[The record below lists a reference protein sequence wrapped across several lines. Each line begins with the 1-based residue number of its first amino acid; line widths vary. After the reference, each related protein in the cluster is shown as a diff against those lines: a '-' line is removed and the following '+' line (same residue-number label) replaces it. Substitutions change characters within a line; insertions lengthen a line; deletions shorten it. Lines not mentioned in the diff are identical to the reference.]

1 MSDFTALIGL
11 VCAFLALH
19 SIAFYPLSLLLVR
32 GRKPGSLPSPPS
44 SPASLAICMSAYN
57 EEKVIEGKME
67 RLLEV
72 ARAYGPATVHVY
84 CDAPTDGTAAILA
97 RYSDRADIVF
107 GQERRG
113 KTFGM
118 NLLVERSDSEL
129 LLFTDAN
136 VESDVDVALKLA
148 EPLVDPMIGCTTAKL
163 VYSNRQETATAKLGA
178 AYWAMEEAIKRLE
191 SRSVGLIGCD
201 GAMFMMRRSLHVTP
215 PPHLIDDLYLSLSI
229 LIAGSRIVSVD
240 HVEVFERSATQ
251 ASEEGR
257 RKQRIACQ
265 AWNVHRALWP
275 QLRKL
280 PLFPLYAYVSHRP
293 MKWLMPFFVA
303 GAVCFFTL
311 TIALAF
317 GALAGIAAMVGL
329 IIAYFLG
336 AMVPVP
342 PFSLLYTAVRSLTG
356 VAMGAYESFIMG
368 QTYTIWNPAM
378 SVRDERQSGLEAEDR
393 WRNRN

>member
-1 MSDFTALIGL
+1 MIDFAALVGL
-11 VCAFLALH
+11 ICALLALH
-19 SIAFYPLSLLLVR
+19 PIVFYPLSLLLV
-32 GRKPGSLPSPPS
+32 GRKPTFPCQTPSPPE
-44 SPASLAICMSAYN
+44 SLAICMSAYN
-57 EEKVIEGKME
+57 EEQVIEAKME
-67 RLLEV
+67 RLLEI
-72 ARAYGPATVHVY
+72 AQAYGPATIHVY
-84 CDAPTDGTAAILA
+84 VDAPTDGTAALIA
-97 RYSDRADIVF
+97 KYSDRADIVF

-118 NLLVERSDSEL
+118 NVLVERSDSKL
-129 LLFTDAN
+129 LLFTDTN

-148 EPLVDPMIGCTTAKL
+148 EPLADPTIGCTTAKL
-163 VYSNRQETATAKLGA
+163 VYSNRKETATANLGA
-178 AYWAMEEAIKRLE
+178 AYWTMEEAIKRLE

-229 LIAGSRIVSVD
+229 LIAESRIVSVD
-240 HVEVFERSATQ
+240 HVEVYERSATQ

-280 PLFPLYAYVSHRP
+280 PALSLYAYISHRP

-311 TIALAF
+311 AIGLHY
-317 GALAGIAAMVGL
+317 GALAGAGTVVALAAACV
-329 IIAYFLG
+329 IG
-336 AMVPVP
+336 ALLHMP
-342 PFSLLYTAVRSLTG
+342 PFSLLYTAARSLAG
-356 VAMGAYESFIMG
+356 VAVGAYESFVLG
-368 QTYTIWNPAM
+368 KTYTIWNPAM
-378 SVRDERQSGLEAEDR
+378 SVRAEISTDPIPKDH
-393 WRNRN
+393 

>member
-1 MSDFTALIGL
+1 MSSFLALVGL
-11 VCAFLALH
+11 ICALLALH
-19 SIAFYPLSLLLVR
+19 SIASYPLSLLFVPARPTRPARPL
-32 GRKPGSLPSPPS
+32 SPPA
-44 SPASLAICMSAYN
+44 PLAICMSAYN

-67 RLLEV
+67 RLLEI

-84 CDAPTDGTAAILA
+84 VDAPTDGTAAIAA
-97 RYSDRADIVF
+97 RYSDRADIVL

-136 VESDVDVALKLA
+136 VESDADVALKLA
-148 EPLVDPMIGCTTAKL
+148 DPLAADPTIGCTTARL
-163 VYSNRQETATAKLGA
+163 VYSNRNETATANLGA

-201 GAMFMMRRSLHVTP
+201 GAMFMMRRSLHAMP

-240 HVEVFERSATQ
+240 QVEVYERSATQ

-275 QLRKL
+275 RLRKL
-280 PLFPLYAYVSHRP
+280 PFLPLYAYLSHRP
-293 MKWLMPFFVA
+293 MKWLMPFFAA
-303 GAVCFFTL
+303 GAFCFFTL
-311 TIALAF
+311 ALGAAYGAFTALAVLAGF
-317 GALAGIAAMVGL
+317 VAAFLIGALL
-329 IIAYFLG
+329 
-336 AMVPVP
+336 PVP
-342 PFSLLYTAVRSLTG
+342 PFSLFHTAVRSLAG
-356 VAMGAYESFIMG
+356 VAIGTYESFVLG
-368 QTYTIWNPAM
+368 RTYTIWNPAM
-378 SVRDERQSGLEAEDR
+378 SVRTEIPTDPLPRDP
-393 WRNRN
+393 